1 MHSSS
6 PWYFILCL
14 LIAACKDERTIDAEF
29 LRGKWVVYEAYRNE
43 KKTNTLE
50 GAYFFF
56 EGQIMSSNFL
66 GQDQQAEFKLVKNKL
81 HLVKGLKLDLDL
93 KKTGPASMEMKV
105 EIQNTPFAFYV
116 KRE

>member
-14 LIAACKDERTIDAEF
+14 SFAACKDERTIDAEF
-29 LRGKWVVYEAYRNE
+29 LRGKWIVYEAYRNE

-66 GQDQQAEFKLVKNKL
+66 GQDQQAQFILDKNKL
-81 HLVKGLKLDLDL
+81 QLVKGLKMNLDL
-93 KKTGPASMEMKV
+93 KKLGPASMEMKV
-105 EIQNTPFAFYV
+105 EIKNTPFAFYV